1 MWSRESALR
10 TREPYPLRDKTARR
24 DLVVAWI
31 MLVISGVFEA
41 VWAAALGAS
50 DGFRRRLPTLIFA
63 LAMVVSMIGLA
74 FAMREIPTGT
84 AYAVWTGI
92 GAALTVVWAI
102 ASGRE
107 RAHPV
112 KLVLVA
118 VLIACVVG
126 LRVVG

>member
-1 MWSRESALR
+1 MAWII
-10 TREPYPLRDKTARR
+10 
-24 DLVVAWI
+24 LVV
-31 MLVISGVFEA
+31 SGVFEA

-50 DGFRRRLPTLIFA
+50 NGFRRKLPTLIFA
-63 LAMVVSMIGLA
+63 VGMVVSMIGLA

-102 ASGRE
+102 ASRRE
-107 RAHPV
+107 RAHPA
-112 KLVLVA
+112 KLVLVG

-126 LRVVG
+126 LKVVG